1 MNTVAGG
8 FKLLVPLSVGERSYD
23 MRLTHFL
30 LVADSLAIMV
40 DMSTKNPHRF
50 YSMRVCDV
58 AIWFTMP
65 SEHSGIGPKNSPNQD
80 PPAQA
85 LLP

>member
-50 YSMRVCDV
+50 YSMRASSV
-58 AIWFTMP
+58 AIWVTTP
-65 SEHSGIGPKNSPNQD
+65 SEHSGIGSKSFPNQVL
-80 PPAQA
+80 PAQA
-85 LLP
+85 RPP

>member
-1 MNTVAGG
+1 MNTVAGE

-50 YSMRVCDV
+50 YSMRVDV
-58 AIWFTMP
+58 
-65 SEHSGIGPKNSPNQD
+65 
-80 PPAQA
+80 
-85 LLP
+85 